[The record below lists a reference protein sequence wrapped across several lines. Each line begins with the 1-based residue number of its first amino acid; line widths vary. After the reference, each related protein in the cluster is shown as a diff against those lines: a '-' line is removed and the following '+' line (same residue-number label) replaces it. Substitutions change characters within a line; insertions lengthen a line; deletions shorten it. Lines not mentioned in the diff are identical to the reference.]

1 MPTFEVLS
9 AKEAP
14 ERPRR
19 PGASAQRQREYEG
32 YVNGLGRGRVGRL
45 APGRDETPR
54 AVAVR
59 VSRAARRVGKEV
71 ETWVVDGIVYFKL
84 AA

>member
-9 AKEAP
+9 AKDAP

-19 PGASAQRQREYEG
+19 PGASAQRQREYEA
-32 YVNGLGRGRVGRL
+32 YVTGLGKGRVGRL
-45 APGRDETPR
+45 QPGKDETPR

-59 VSRAARRVGKEV
+59 VSRAARRLGREV
-71 ETWVVDGIVYFKL
+71 ETWVVDGAVYFR
-84 AA
+84 AVG